1 MATGDYSFTYN
12 TYLKENV
19 WYAYNSLYVFNCD
32 QISDPSLTK
41 LYPSV
46 NDNVYIFSGT
56 YSSTS
61 TTYTFNSYTLWG
73 VVIAISNNG
82 DRITCRR
89 NSDSSEYVLVR
100 AKYDGT
106 LRAWYNSLGDQRVY
120 TQTTTPE
127 ELEGF
132 YDENGT
138 VYRGYDFTVTNGTN
152 YWTSCKITQST
163 SSKIVINGNE
173 KA

>member
-1 MATGDYSFTYN
+1 MATGDYTFTYN

-32 QISDPSLTK
+32 QLNDPALTK
-41 LYPSV
+41 LYPSI
-46 NDNVYIFSGT
+46 NDNFYIVSGT
-56 YSSTS
+56 TSTS
-61 TTYTFNSYTLWG
+61 TTFTFSSYTLWG
-73 VVIAISNNG
+73 IVTAISNNG

-89 NSDSSEYVLVR
+89 SSDNVEYVFVR

-106 LRAWYNSLGDQRVY
+106 LRAWYDSNNDQRVY
-120 TQTTTPE
+120 TQTTTPV

-132 YDENGT
+132 YDENGI
-138 VYRGYDFTVTNGTN
+138 VYRGYDIAISDGTYEVTAV
-152 YWTSCKITQST
+152 KILSVAED
-163 SSKIVINGNE
+163 KIVLSGSE